1 MLYIKSMNS
10 NIKKLT
16 ALTVCLVIFAACA
29 GNGEGTV
36 EESTV
41 TNRTIERLE
50 AKLAKERAK
59 EEARMTRKGKIDLDT
74 LAEGVSSME
83 ELEARAEALE
93 AGIRSD
99 KAGKDSSA
107 KQENSGQRK
116 EVEEVRSKP
125 EKQKKEKAVK
135 EKKSKAEIR
144 AERKAKRA
152 ARRKTAVEEPQNDSI
167 PVLGFWEED
176 YIKEVYTVQS
186 GETFSGAMGRLGL
199 SATDAYNL
207 VQVSDTLFDVRK
219 FRAGNVMNAYFSGD
233 SLCRQLEYLVY
244 VNDRVKSTIFKC
256 KDSLAVWTYEKP
268 VIIRNRYSDITIEES
283 LWNDMIKA
291 GASPLL
297 IVDLADVYA
306 WTVDFFTL
314 REGDRFRAFYTE
326 KVVDDEVFAIDRI
339 QYCLYNRGAYEINAV
354 YYDQGDGGNKYW
366 NEKGESMK
374 KAFLKAPLKFNR
386 VSSKFTYHR
395 KHPISGVVKPH
406 TGVDYAAPAGTPV
419 RTIGDGTVVS
429 AGWGGAGGNT
439 IKIKHNSV
447 YTTAYLHLKGFA
459 KGIKAGAKVHQG
471 DVIGYVGSTGAST
484 GPHLDFRVWKNGSPI
499 DPLKM
504 ESPSADP
511 AKKENLPAIDS
522 LFHVYRSQIDSLNAE

>member
-1 MLYIKSMNS
+1 MDNIVKKITAISVCML
-10 NIKKLT
+10 
-16 ALTVCLVIFAACA
+16 AFAAC
-29 GNGEGTV
+29 GNNGEDNVQEG
-36 EESTV
+36 TV
-41 TNRTIERLE
+41 TNRTIEKLE
-50 AKLAKERAK
+50 ARLARERAK
-59 EEARMTRKGKIDLDT
+59 EEARMARKGRIDLDT
-74 LAEGVSSME
+74 LAEGASSME
-83 ELEARAEALE
+83 ELEARAEALDN
-93 AGIRSD
+93 GISL
-99 KAGKDSSA
+99 
-107 KQENSGQRK
+107 Q
-116 EVEEVRSKP
+116 
-125 EKQKKEKAVK
+125 EKAPRK
-135 EKKSKAEIR
+135 NRSEIR
-144 AERKAKRA
+144 AEKEAEKKAAKEA
-152 ARRKTAVEEPQNDSI
+152 ARAEKAAKKEARRRNQTVDEPQNDSI

-176 YIKEVYTVQS
+176 FIKEVYTVQN

-199 SATDAYNL
+199 SASESYNL
-207 VQVSDTLFDVRK
+207 VQASDTLFDVRK
-219 FRAGNVMNAYFSGD
+219 FRAGNVMNAYFSKD
-233 SLCRQLEYLVY
+233 SLNRRLEYLVY
-244 VNDRVKSTIFKC
+244 VNDRVRSTIFKC
-256 KDSLAVWTYEKP
+256 QDSLAAWTYEKP
-268 VIIRNRYSDITIEES
+268 VIIRDKYSDITIEES

-314 REGDRFRAFYTE
+314 RQGDRFRAFYTE

-339 QYCLYNRGAYEINAV
+339 QYCLYNRGNYELNAV

-386 VSSKFTYHR
+386 VSSRFTYNR

-419 RTIGDGTVVS
+419 RAIGDGTVIS

-511 AKKENLPAIDS
+511 ARKENLPAIDS
-522 LFHVYRSQIDSLNAE
+522 LFHSYRSRIESIEEK

>member
-1 MLYIKSMNS
+1 MNTI
-10 NIKKLT
+10 IKKLT
-16 ALTVCLVIFAACA
+16 SLTVCFAALLSCS
-29 GNGEGTV
+29 GNGGSNTG
-36 EESTV
+36 ESPFS
-41 TNRTIERLE
+41 NRTIERLE

-59 EEARMTRKGKIDLDT
+59 EAERMARKGKLDLDT

-83 ELEARAEALE
+83 ELQARVEAVE
-93 AGIRSD
+93 AGTDRRSV
-99 KAGKDSSA
+99 KAKS
-107 KQENSGQRK
+107 
-116 EVEEVRSKP
+116 RS
-125 EKQKKEKAVK
+125 QLKKEEKAALRQA
-135 EKKSKAEIR
+135 KKDARQAKKDARLARISK
-144 AERKAKRA
+144 KNKS
-152 ARRKTAVEEPQNDSI
+152 VEEPQNDSI

-176 YIKEVYTVQS
+176 YIMEEFTVQS

-199 SATDAYNL
+199 SATEAYNL

-219 FRAGNVMNAYFSGD
+219 FRAGNHMHAYFSKD
-233 SLCRQLEYLVY
+233 SLNRSLEYLVY
-244 VNDRVKSTIFKC
+244 INDRVKSTIFKC
-256 KDSLAVWTYEKP
+256 RDSLAAWTYEKP
-268 VIIRNRYSDITIEES
+268 IVVRNKYSDITIEES

-314 REGDRFRAFYTE
+314 RQGDRFRAFYTE
-326 KVVDDEVFAIDRI
+326 KVVDDEVLAIDKI
-339 QYCLYNRGAYEINAV
+339 QYCLYNRGNYELNAV

-386 VSSKFTYHR
+386 VSSRFTYSR

-419 RTIGDGTVVS
+419 RSIGDGTVVS
-429 AGWGGAGGNT
+429 AGWGGSGGNT

-484 GPHLDFRVWKNGSPI
+484 GPHLDFRVWKNGTPI

-504 ESPSADP
+504 ESPSAAP
-511 AKKENLPAIDS
+511 AKKESLPAIDS
-522 LFHVYRSQIDSLNAE
+522 LYHVFRAQIDSVEAR